1 MKNKPSILVIDDEPF
16 ICKSCDR
23 IFSQAGYMVDTHD
36 DPETG
41 FRQALEKHYDAIVLD
56 LKLGEKDGIEL
67 LNDMRN
73 KNSQVPVII
82 ITGYPNK
89 ETRKMSK
96 KLGVIDYIVKP
107 FGPDEILESLQKID
121 YKSTMSYDIL
131 ENNLDKS
138 VIITKGKDVTENYH
152 FYKSSWFIQ
161 ERNGLCTVGGHIQN
175 SLLFNTIDSIRLP
188 EAGKIIYKGL
198 PLAEIY
204 SKDQQQVILSPVT
217 GKIIKVNRGLY
228 KKTSILQKCIN
239 NKCWIAEVQPNDF
252 FEDLET
258 GELREVIYFTKKS
271 KQKNEYY
278 QPLVNFGYVINY
290 INSFNELLSDLTES
304 EIKVVIFDATTYS
317 DNGPEYV
324 QNINQR
330 FPDVKIILTNESN
343 SKSEQLY
350 REHKLFYY
358 GINPLS
364 YNELADI
371 LSCAFQKKINESF
384 ETKATCFLPET
395 ITKIKIT
402 NRYRKKVT
410 LLAFDDTLKNNKGLG
425 YLLRTDLLKRSYPL
439 EVAYSRGSKMY
450 NDFEFQKIASAKDK
464 CDHIIILH
472 IKDLNMISGSINIE
486 KKYIVNKECDNMITK
501 FSIQPANDK
510 KHQTYFNNDIT
521 RALADLIINEMTSE

>member
-1 MKNKPSILVIDDEPF
+1 MKNQPSILVIDDEPL

-56 LKLGEKDGIEL
+56 LKLGERDGIEL

-82 ITGYPNK
+82 ITGYPSE
-89 ETRKMSK
+89 ETRNMSK
-96 KLGVIDYIVKP
+96 KFGVIDYIVKP
-107 FGPDEILESLQKID
+107 FGPAEILESLQKID
-121 YKSTMSYDIL
+121 SKSTMSYDIV
-131 ENNLDKS
+131 ENHLDKS
-138 VIITKGKDVTENYH
+138 VTITKGKDVSENYH

-161 ERNGLCTVGGHIQN
+161 ERNGICRVGGHIQN
-175 SLLFNTIDSIRLP
+175 SLLYNTIESIRLP

-217 GKIIKVNRGLY
+217 GKIVKVNRGLY
-228 KKTSILQKCIN
+228 KKPSILQKCIN
-239 NKCWIAEVQPNDF
+239 NKCWIAKVQPNDF

-258 GELREVIYFTKKS
+258 GELRKVIYFTKKS
-271 KQKNEYY
+271 KRKNEYY
-278 QPLVNFGYVINY
+278 KLLVNFGYVINY

-304 EIKVVIFDATTYS
+304 EIKVVIFDSTTYL
-317 DNGPEYV
+317 DNGVEYV

-343 SKSEQLY
+343 SKLEQLY
-350 REHKLFYY
+350 RKHRLFYY

-364 YNELADI
+364 GNELADI
-371 LSCAFQKKINESF
+371 LSCAFQKKTNESF
-384 ETKATCFLPET
+384 ETKATCFLPKT

-402 NRYRKKVT
+402 NRYRKRVT
-410 LLAFDDTLKNNKGLG
+410 LFAFDGTLENNKGLG
-425 YLLRTDLLKRSYPL
+425 YLLRTDLLKLSYPL
-439 EVAYSRGSKMY
+439 EVAYSWESKMY
-450 NDFEFQKIASAKDK
+450 NDFEFQKIANTKDK

-472 IKDLNMISGSINIE
+472 IKDLKMIPGNISIE
-486 KKYIVNKECDNMITK
+486 KRYTANKECNIMITI

-510 KHQTYFNNDIT
+510 RHQTYFNNNIT
-521 RALADLIINEMTSE
+521 RSLADLIINEMISE